1 MVAPGASE
9 TPKGPPPPLP
19 SPEHTAPNTLEPA
32 GLGSPPIIVPKY
44 VKKNS
49 LEDDHQNTIPLWA
62 WYADPLSKCAS
73 GAGKA
78 GSITAPL
85 TAPNAPTPTPG
96 DTSIQEAI
104 RHRIFNSVPT
114 AIVTT
119 VVPLGPQ
126 STHMI
131 CPHCHAEVDTATKS
145 EPSLIAYLSGFVI
158 ALLGCW
164 MGCCLLPCCIP
175 ECMNVQHTCPNCR
188 AFLGKYKRG

>member
-1 MVAPGASE
+1 MSKATAPPYNE
-9 TPKGPPPPLP
+9 PPPCAPP
-19 SPEHTAPNTLEPA
+19 SYSEAVGGVPPQAPFTPSSAGYVPAPPVYIPEGIAVQQAAVHP
-32 GLGSPPIIVPKY
+32 
-44 VKKNS
+44 
-49 LEDDHQNTIPLWA
+49 Q
-62 WYADPLSKCAS
+62 
-73 GAGKA
+73 
-78 GSITAPL
+78 
-85 TAPNAPTPTPG
+85 
-96 DTSIQEAI
+96 TSTVYQ
-104 RHRIFNSVPT
+104 SVPT

>member
-1 MVAPGASE
+1 MCTSKLFRGCGGCSSPSSLYTQFWICASP
-9 TPKGPPPPLP
+9 TCLYSRGDRSSAGSRP
-19 SPEHTAPNTLEPA
+19 STDFYSIP
-32 GLGSPPIIVPKY
+32 
-44 VKKNS
+44 
-49 LEDDHQNTIPLWA
+49 EDDPKPFKI
-62 WYADPLSKCAS
+62 
-73 GAGKA
+73 
-78 GSITAPL
+78 L
-85 TAPNAPTPTPG
+85 TACNHVVV
-96 DTSIQEAI
+96 TSG
-104 RHRIFNSVPT
+104 VPT

>member
-1 MVAPGASE
+1 MSKATAPPYNE
-9 TPKGPPPPLP
+9 PPPCAPP
-19 SPEHTAPNTLEPA
+19 SYSEAVGGVPPQAPFTP
-32 GLGSPPIIVPKY
+32 S
-44 VKKNS
+44 
-49 LEDDHQNTIPLWA
+49 
-62 WYADPLSKCAS
+62 S
-73 GAGKA
+73 G
-78 GSITAPL
+78 
-85 TAPNAPTPTPG
+85 
-96 DTSIQEAI
+96 
-104 RHRIFNSVPT
+104 VPT